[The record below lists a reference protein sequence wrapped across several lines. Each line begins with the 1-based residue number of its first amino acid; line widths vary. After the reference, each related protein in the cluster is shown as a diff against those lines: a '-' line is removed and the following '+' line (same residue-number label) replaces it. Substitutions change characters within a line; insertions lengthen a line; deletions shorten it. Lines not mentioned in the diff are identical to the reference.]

1 MNEKVKLKSCDYDY
15 EANGSPK
22 KKSNFEI
29 ISITNNYCQSRRQSL
44 LDDDTDEID
53 GGFRGKG
60 NIQFS
65 KSLIKRQSV
74 NNCNNIQEEA
84 SNDKVSNHRTEST
97 CSLAVSKNTHN
108 SAVISDVADSA
119 TSTSRFRIARQY
131 NLSERGRWTCR
142 DYISNEI
149 KTGKKLHNDR
159 LMNAKEECNYKTIQ
173 NTNNGNSSLYHS
185 DDLSLESRRT
195 LPENTTVNLS
205 KNVPSLVPKTNST
218 LDRALTTAS
227 TNIANASINN
237 NDPLANQSSPK
248 ESVNYFKTNIIKHG
262 QLNLGRRSEQPGM
275 FRPIQDKNG
284 LSPTNIDIM
293 HYQQYDLGSPNDFP
307 RTINSPLEESLIFRN
322 RLKWMYYAHFDL
334 KDIYRPKLFYAR
346 LVHKLCIKTA
356 LEKGHLPQHFSPHHH
371 HQYQI
376 SNHDHYHTIAGIVEE
391 QLHRVI
397 TPLYEAIDYQ
407 VQEIMKLKDEV
418 KLSRT
423 DHLVASE
430 IALLR
435 AEIDSLTKALR

>member
-218 LDRALTTAS
+218 LDRALTTTAS

-322 RLKWMYYAHFDL
+322 S
-334 KDIYRPKLFYAR
+334 
-346 LVHKLCIKTA
+346 
-356 LEKGHLPQHFSPHHH
+356 PQHFSPHHH

-435 AEIDSLTKALR
+435 AEIDSLTKVLR